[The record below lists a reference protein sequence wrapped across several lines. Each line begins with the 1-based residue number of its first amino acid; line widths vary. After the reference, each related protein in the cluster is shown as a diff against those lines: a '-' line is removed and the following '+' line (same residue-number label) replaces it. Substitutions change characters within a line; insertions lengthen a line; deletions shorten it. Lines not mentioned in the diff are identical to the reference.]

1 MNITFRYLSTA
12 ILSFIGGIQ
21 FHRGWTLQRRFSRF
35 TTSLDSI
42 NGSGNNGIGH
52 RGSSSINDN
61 NDDNDGDENDNN
73 DGDENENGIGSVARR
88 SRSINN
94 NNNNN
99 NNSTTMTTPT
109 NEAKHSTSTTT
120 TTKVRIILLGERHSG
135 TNWITDHLKDCFQGK
150 APLEGNTTTTTTT
163 AANNNAAT
171 ATAVTVT
178 VTNEYTRYKHWYQE
192 DTIPRNNNT
201 IIVVIVLFRD
211 PIDWIE
217 AMRYEPHHAHDHI
230 HFFHEEYNNIQQ
242 RRQQRQQRNRK
253 LRKHPSNVYW
263 RNIAKPLSWK
273 EFVTRPWM
281 GQRGP
286 KDMLIRQQIDAAAAA
301 AAAAALQNN
310 DNNQSSSSSSLS
322 LMNDIQC
329 MDNYQY
335 VDATP
340 CSIEDVT
347 LVKGLGEYK
356 YEYYPDKSERGY
368 SSILQLRSSK
378 IRNHLSIRNF
388 TSVNAY
394 LPYQFEGL
402 KINGTMSLINEVQ
415 TATGLV
421 ANCNPIYGKNS
432 SRQSVD
438 GSIVKEKMIGNNNNN
453 DNNNMTSSSSSSSQQ
468 QQQRQ
473 RRQLGRKK
481 VTETRE
487 LPIEYI
493 HYMNRNVNWDVER
506 LIGYFPRIL

>member
-1 MNITFRYLSTA
+1 MRITFKYLSIA

-21 FHRGWTLQRRFSRF
+21 FHRGWTLQQQFSRF
-35 TTSLDSI
+35 PSLD
-42 NGSGNNGIGH
+42 NGSGNGISH
-52 RGSSSINDN
+52 RSINNNDN
-61 NDDNDGDENDNN
+61 NDSDNN
-73 DGDENENGIGSVARR
+73 DSDDNENGIGSVARR
-88 SRSINN
+88 SSINN
-94 NNNNN
+94 N
-99 NNSTTMTTPT
+99 STATTQT
-109 NEAKHSTSTTT
+109 NEAKHSSTTIT
-120 TTKVRIILLGERHSG
+120 IPAATIVTEKVRIILLGERHSG
-135 TNWITDHLKDCFQGK
+135 TNWITDHLKECFQGK
-150 APLEGNTTTTTTT
+150 AADVPAAAAALEGNTTTTTA
-163 AANNNAAT
+163 AANNTTT
-171 ATAVTVT
+171 ATVT

-192 DTIPRNNNT
+192 DTIPQNNNT

-230 HFFHEEYNNIQQ
+230 QFHDEYNIQQ
-242 RRQQRQQRNRK
+242 QQHQQNQKK
-253 LRKHPSNVYW
+253 LRQRKEYVYW

-281 GQRGP
+281 GKRGP
-286 KDMLIRQQIDAAAAA
+286 KDLLICQQIDAASA

-310 DNNQSSSSSSLS
+310 DNQSSSSSSLS
-322 LMNDIQC
+322 LMNNIQC

-347 LVKGLGEYK
+347 VVKGLGEYK

-368 SSILQLRSSK
+368 SSILQLRSLK

-388 TSVNAY
+388 TSVNTY

-415 TATGLV
+415 SATGLV

-432 SRQSVD
+432 SRQLVD
-438 GSIVKEKMIGNNNNN
+438 GSVVKEKMIGNNNNN
-453 DNNNMTSSSSSSSQQ
+453 ITSSSSSQQ
-468 QQQRQ
+468 QRRRRQ
-473 RRQLGRKK
+473 RQLGRKK

-493 HYMNRNVNWDVER
+493 QYMNRNVNWDVER

>member
-1 MNITFRYLSTA
+1 M
-12 ILSFIGGIQ
+12 
-21 FHRGWTLQRRFSRF
+21 
-35 TTSLDSI
+35 
-42 NGSGNNGIGH
+42 
-52 RGSSSINDN
+52 
-61 NDDNDGDENDNN
+61 
-73 DGDENENGIGSVARR
+73 
-88 SRSINN
+88 
-94 NNNNN
+94 
-99 NNSTTMTTPT
+99 
-109 NEAKHSTSTTT
+109 
-120 TTKVRIILLGERHSG
+120 
-135 TNWITDHLKDCFQGK
+135 GK
-150 APLEGNTTTTTTT
+150 
-163 AANNNAAT
+163 
-171 ATAVTVT
+171 
-178 VTNEYTRYKHWYQE
+178 
-192 DTIPRNNNT
+192 
-201 IIVVIVLFRD
+201 
-211 PIDWIE
+211 
-217 AMRYEPHHAHDHI
+217 
-230 HFFHEEYNNIQQ
+230 
-242 RRQQRQQRNRK
+242 
-253 LRKHPSNVYW
+253 
-263 RNIAKPLSWK
+263 
-273 EFVTRPWM
+273 
-281 GQRGP
+281 RGP

-347 LVKGLGEYK
+347 VVKGLGEYK

-378 IRNHLSIRNF
+378 IRNHLSMHNF
-388 TSVNAY
+388 TAVDTY

-402 KINGTMSLINEVQ
+402 RINGTLSLINEVQ
-415 TATGLV
+415 SATGLV
-421 ANCNPIYGKNS
+421 ANCNPIYGKYS
-432 SRQSVD
+432 SRQPVD

-453 DNNNMTSSSSSSSQQ
+453 ITSSTSSSSQQ
-468 QQQRQ
+468 QQQRRRR

>member
-1 MNITFRYLSTA
+1 MKITFKYLSMA

-21 FHRGWTLQRRFSRF
+21 FHRGWTLQRQLSH
-35 TTSLDSI
+35 SLD
-42 NGSGNNGIGH
+42 NGSGNSIG
-52 RGSSSINDN
+52 RSINNNNDN
-61 NDDNDGDENDNN
+61 NDDGDDNDGDD
-73 DGDENENGIGSVARR
+73 DEDGIGSVAR
-88 SRSINN
+88 SSSI
-94 NNNNN
+94 N
-99 NNSTTMTTPT
+99 NNSTTMTTQT
-109 NEAKHSTSTTT
+109 NEAMHSSTTT
-120 TTKVRIILLGERHSG
+120 TTIPATATIVTEKVRIILLGERHSG
-135 TNWITDHLKDCFQGK
+135 TNWITDHLKECFQGK
-150 APLEGNTTTTTTT
+150 AADAPAAAALEGNTTTTTTA
-163 AANNNAAT
+163 AANNTTT

-192 DTIPRNNNT
+192 DTIPQKNNT

-217 AMRYEPHHAHDHI
+217 AMRYEPHHAHDHVQ
-230 HFFHEEYNNIQQ
+230 FHDEYNNIQQ
-242 RRQQRQQRNRK
+242 QQQQQQRHRNQK

-281 GQRGP
+281 GKRGP
-286 KDMLIRQQIDAAAAA
+286 KDILIRQQIDAAS
-301 AAAAALQNN
+301 AAALQNN
-310 DNNQSSSSSSLS
+310 DNQSSSSLS

-347 LVKGLGEYK
+347 VVKGLGEYK

-368 SSILQLRSSK
+368 GSILQLRSLK

-402 KINGTMSLINEVQ
+402 RINGTMSLINDVR

-421 ANCNPIYGKNS
+421 ADCNPIYGKNS
-432 SRQSVD
+432 SRQPVD

-453 DNNNMTSSSSSSSQQ
+453 ITSSSSLQQ
-468 QQQRQ
+468 
-473 RRQLGRKK
+473 RQLGRKK

-493 HYMNRNVNWDVER
+493 QYMNRNVNWDVER

>member
-1 MNITFRYLSTA
+1 MKITFKYLSMA

-21 FHRGWTLQRRFSRF
+21 FHRGYTIQRQFSH
-35 TTSLDSI
+35 SLDI
-42 NGSGNNGIGH
+42 NGSGTDGIGH
-52 RGSSSINDN
+52 RSINNNNDN
-61 NDDNDGDENDNN
+61 NDDDGDDDNDGDD
-73 DGDENENGIGSVARR
+73 DENGIGSVARSS
-88 SRSINN
+88 SRSII

-99 NNSTTMTTPT
+99 NNSTTMTTPIT
-109 NEAKHSTSTTT
+109 NEANEHSSTTT
-120 TTKVRIILLGERHSG
+120 IPATATIVTEKVRIILLGERHSG
-135 TNWITDHLKDCFQGK
+135 TNWITDHLKECFQGK
-150 APLEGNTTTTTTT
+150 AADAPAAAALEGNTTTTAVNTT
-163 AANNNAAT
+163 AST
-171 ATAVTVT
+171 ATVTVT

-192 DTIPRNNNT
+192 DTIPQKNNT

-230 HFFHEEYNNIQQ
+230 QFHEKYNTVQQ
-242 RRQQRQQRNRK
+242 QQRNRK
-253 LRKHPSNVYW
+253 LQKHPSNIYW

-281 GQRGP
+281 GKRGP

-301 AAAAALQNN
+301 AALQNN
-310 DNNQSSSSSSLS
+310 DNQSSSSSSSLS

-347 LVKGLGEYK
+347 VVKGLGEYK

-368 SSILQLRSSK
+368 SSILQLRSLK

-402 KINGTMSLINEVQ
+402 RINGTMSLINDVR

-432 SRQSVD
+432 SRQPVD
-438 GSIVKEKMIGNNNNN
+438 GSIVKEKMIGNSNNNI
-453 DNNNMTSSSSSSSQQ
+453 TSSSS
-468 QQQRQ
+468 QR

>member
-1 MNITFRYLSTA
+1 MKITFKYLSMA

-21 FHRGWTLQRRFSRF
+21 FHRGWTIRRQLSH
-35 TTSLDSI
+35 SLD
-42 NGSGNNGIGH
+42 NGSGNSIGH
-52 RGSSSINDN
+52 RSINNNNDN
-61 NDDNDGDENDNN
+61 NDDGDDNDGDDN
-73 DGDENENGIGSVARR
+73 ESGIGSVAR
-88 SRSINN
+88 SSSINN
-94 NNNNN
+94 N
-99 NNSTTMTTPT
+99 STTTMTTPT
-109 NEAKHSTSTTT
+109 NEAMHSSTTT
-120 TTKVRIILLGERHSG
+120 TAIPATATIVTEKVRIILLGERHSG
-135 TNWITDHLKDCFQGK
+135 TNWITDHLKECFQGK
-150 APLEGNTTTTTTT
+150 AADAPAAAALEGNTTTTTTAA
-163 AANNNAAT
+163 AANNTTT

-192 DTIPRNNNT
+192 DTMPQNNNT
-201 IIVVIVLFRD
+201 IMVVIVLFRD

-217 AMRYEPHHAHDHI
+217 AMRYEPHHAHDHVQ
-230 HFFHEEYNNIQQ
+230 FHEKYNNIQQ
-242 RRQQRQQRNRK
+242 RQQQQQQHRNQK
-253 LRKHPSNVYW
+253 LRKHPSNIYW

-281 GQRGP
+281 GKRGP
-286 KDMLIRQQIDAAAAA
+286 KDVLIRQQIDAAA
-301 AAAAALQNN
+301 LRNN
-310 DNNQSSSSSSLS
+310 DNQSSSSSGSSS
-322 LMNDIQC
+322 LMNDIRC

-347 LVKGLGEYK
+347 VVKGLGEYK
-356 YEYYPDKSERGY
+356 YEYHPDKSERGY
-368 SSILQLRSSK
+368 GSILQLRSLK
-378 IRNHLSIRNF
+378 IRNHLSIRNY

-394 LPYQFEGL
+394 LPYRFEGL
-402 KINGTMSLINEVQ
+402 RINGTMSLINDVR

-421 ANCNPIYGKNS
+421 ADCNPIYGKNS

-453 DNNNMTSSSSSSSQQ
+453 NNNITSSSQQ
-468 QQQRQ
+468 KQ

-493 HYMNRNVNWDVER
+493 QYMNRNVNWDVER

>member
-61 NDDNDGDENDNN
+61 NDDNDDGENDN

-88 SRSINN
+88 SRSINI
-94 NNNNN
+94 N
-99 NNSTTMTTPT
+99 NNSTTTMTTPT

-135 TNWITDHLKDCFQGK
+135 TNWITDHLKECFQGK
-150 APLEGNTTTTTTT
+150 APAAAAAALEGNTTTTTTT
-163 AANNNAAT
+163 AAAANNNAAT

-230 HFFHEEYNNIQQ
+230 QFFHEEYNNIQQ
-242 RRQQRQQRNRK
+242 RRQRQQRNRK

-347 LVKGLGEYK
+347 VVKGLGEYK

-378 IRNHLSIRNF
+378 IRNHLSVHNF
-388 TSVNAY
+388 TAVDTY
-394 LPYQFEGL
+394 LYYQFEGL

-421 ANCNPIYGKNS
+421 ANCNPYGKNNS
-432 SRQSVD
+432 KQPAD
-438 GSIVKEKMIGNNNNN
+438 GSSVKEKMIGNNNN
-453 DNNNMTSSSSSSSQQ
+453 MTSSSSS
-468 QQQRQ
+468 QRRR

-481 VTETRE
+481 VTEMRE